1 MPTTPVALLLFIAIL
16 TPGLAFVLAREKAM
30 PERSVSVF
38 RETATVAVAS
48 IAFNSL
54 ALILFAVLRA
64 TRPGNTPDV
73 GEIIRAPGKQF
84 RAEYDQ
90 IALWALGLLLLSTAL
105 AYASPHAL
113 DWWRRR
119 GGKAR
124 PGSRGSLRSAWH
136 ILAEQNTD
144 RLFATCILDDGSYVA
159 GYVLTYNWGPE
170 EDADRDI
177 GLRGPTIDY
186 RAPGGTEIVK
196 WPVGGAV
203 ISARNIRL
211 LTFSFLPRT
220 AASSAGDEEQDSP
233 A

>member
-16 TPGLAFVLAREKAM
+16 TPGLAFVLAREKVS

-48 IAFNSL
+48 VAFNSI

-64 TRPGNTPDV
+64 AKPRSTPDV
-73 GEIIRAPGKQF
+73 GGIIRAPGIQF
-84 RAEYDQ
+84 RSEYDQ
-90 IALWALGLLLLSTAL
+90 IALWALGLLILSTAL

-113 DWWRRR
+113 AWWRRR

-124 PGSRGSLRSAWH
+124 PGSRGSLRSAWD
-136 ILAEQNTD
+136 ILADLNTD
-144 RLFATCILDDGSYVA
+144 RLYAACILDDGSYVA
-159 GYVLTYNWGPE
+159 GDVVTYNWGPE
-170 EDADRDI
+170 EDSDRDI
-177 GLRGPTIDY
+177 GLRGPIDY
-186 RAPGGTEIVK
+186 RPPGGTEIVK

-203 ISARNIRL
+203 VSARNIRL
-211 LTFSFLPRT
+211 LTFSFLPKT
-220 AASSAGDEEQDSP
+220 AASSAGDEERDPP